1 MRTAHLP
8 LLCCPDCHGDLALES
23 GATGAD
29 GRVASGWL
37 ACAGCRARFEV
48 RGGVPRFVPSS
59 DYAGSFGFQ
68 WLRHARTQ
76 LDGHLGAPVSRTRF
90 FAETRWPERLE
101 GERLLEVGCGAGRF
115 TEPAASTGA
124 TVVSV
129 DLSVAVEANHATNGG
144 RENVLIVQADL
155 LRLPVRPGSFDRLFC
170 FGVLQHTP
178 DPARAFRALPGFLR
192 PGGRLVVDCYI
203 KSGTWRDLA
212 MTKYW
217 ARHVTKRVPHPLLYR
232 ACQAYVRALWPA
244 LGVTQRRLGNW
255 FSWLLLVSDYR
266 GLYDLPDAKLREW
279 AVLDTFDSLSPAHD
293 HPQTVGTVRRWFEEA
308 GLIEVD
314 VRPGYNGIEGRGT
327 RPLAGAGGSA
337 SR

>member
-8 LLCCPDCHGDLALES
+8 LLCCPACHGDLTLAPAARLE
-23 GATGAD
+23 GE
-29 GRVASGWL
+29 RVVEGWL
-37 ACAGCRARFEV
+37 ACPACRTRHEV

-76 LDGHLGAPVSRTRF
+76 LDDHLGAPVSRRRF

-101 GERLLEVGCGAGRF
+101 GERVLEVGCGAGRF
-115 TEPAASTGA
+115 TGPAASTGA

-129 DLSVAVEANHATNGG
+129 DLSVAVEANHATNGA

-155 LRLPVRPGSFDRLFC
+155 RRLPVRPGSFDRLFC

-178 DPARAFRALPGFLR
+178 DPAAAFAALPALLR
-192 PGGRLVVDCYI
+192 PGGRLAVDCYV
-203 KSGTWRDLA
+203 KSGTWRDLL

-217 ARHVTKRVPHPLLYR
+217 ARPVTKRVPPGLLYR
-232 ACQAYVRALWPA
+232 ACEAWVRGLWAP

-266 GLYDLPDAKLREW
+266 GLYDLPDARLREW

-293 HPQTVGTVRRWFEEA
+293 HPQTLDTVQRWFEDA
-308 GLIEVD
+308 GLVELD
-314 VRPGYNGIEGRGT
+314 VHHGHNGIEGRGV
-327 RPLAGAGGSA
+327 RPGPSLR
-337 SR
+337 SRA